1 MRRSESAMLVLS
13 EEHGGGR
20 ISVDMEAFFDFNFQ
34 LSEDLEVLV
43 DDWRHAAVGGDG
55 SRLFWTMG
63 DPPRRWT

>member
-20 ISVDMEAFFDFNFQ
+20 ISVDMEAFLDFNFQ

-43 DDWRHAAVGGDG
+43 DDWRLAAVGGDG
-55 SRLFWTMG
+55 SRHFWTMG